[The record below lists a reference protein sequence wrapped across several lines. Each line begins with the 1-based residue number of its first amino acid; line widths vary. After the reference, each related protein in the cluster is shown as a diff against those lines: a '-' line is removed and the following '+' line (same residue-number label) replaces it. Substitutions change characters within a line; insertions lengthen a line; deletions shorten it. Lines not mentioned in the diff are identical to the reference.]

1 MIKSALLAPGVA
13 LALALALLAS
23 LAHADG
29 ADYASPTDDR
39 VRVTLGA
46 MHVSSTTSL
55 RVDSSTGVAGTPIS
69 GENQFGLDPS
79 DFEPK
84 FQVMFRG
91 GERNRIWLDYFTL
104 DRTGSTVVQQPLVF
118 RDVVLQPGDALQSEL
133 DLRLLTL
140 TYGYSFWHSEKLE
153 LAATLGI
160 SAVQI
165 DATAKVQSSAVHL
178 DQTEDEA
185 GPFATPGLAVT
196 WAISRHFYLDGRVQ
210 YLQVHVQQL
219 DGSLGMAELDA
230 LYRLRPNVSFG
241 VGYTEVR
248 AHLAS
253 TKTDNS
259 GLFDFNTKGPE
270 LFVRVAF

>member
-1 MIKSALLAPGVA
+1 MIKAVLPALG
-13 LALALALLAS
+13 LALCAS

-29 ADYASPTDDR
+29 DYTSPTDDR
-39 VRVTLGA
+39 VRVTMGA
-46 MHVSSTTSL
+46 MHVSSATTL
-55 RVDSSTGVAGTPIS
+55 RADSSTGVQGTMVN

-84 FQVMFRG
+84 FQVMFRA
-91 GERNRIWLDYFTL
+91 GERNRLWLDYFSL
-104 DRTGSTVVQQPLVF
+104 DRSGSTTVEQPIVF
-118 RDVVLQPGDALQSEL
+118 RDVVLQPGDPLQAQL

-165 DATAKVQSSAVHL
+165 AATAKVQTDAVHL
-178 DQTEDEA
+178 DQTENEA
-185 GPFATPGLAVT
+185 GPFATPGISAT
-196 WAISRHFYLDGRVQ
+196 WVLSKRFYFDGRVQ
-210 YLQVHVQQL
+210 YLNVHVKEL
-219 DGSLGMAELDA
+219 DGSLGTAELDA

-241 VGYTEVR
+241 LGYMQVK

-253 TKTDNS
+253 TKTGDS

-270 LFVRVAF
+270 FFVRVAF

>member
-1 MIKSALLAPGVA
+1 MIKSVLPVLG
-13 LALALALLAS
+13 LALAAGA
-23 LAHADG
+23 AHADG
-29 ADYASPTDDR
+29 DYASPTDDR

-46 MHVSSTTSL
+46 MHVSSATTL
-55 RVDSSTGVAGTPIS
+55 RVDSSTGVQGTTIG
-69 GENQFGLDPS
+69 GESEFGLDPS

-84 FQVMFRG
+84 LQVMVREG
-91 GERNRIWLDYFTL
+91 TRNRLWLDYFTL
-104 DRTGSTVVQQPLVF
+104 DRTGSAVVTQPIVF
-118 RDVVLQPGDALQSEL
+118 RDVVIQPGDPLQSQL

-140 TYGYSFWHSEKLE
+140 TYGYSFWHGEKLE

-165 DATAKVQSSAVHL
+165 QATAKVTTDAVHL

-185 GPFATPGLAVT
+185 GPFATPGIAAT
-196 WAISRHFYLDGRVQ
+196 WAVSKRFYFDGRVQ
-210 YLQVHVQQL
+210 YLSLHVKDL

-230 LYRLRPNVSFG
+230 LYRFRPNVSFG
-241 VGYTEVR
+241 LGYTQVK

-253 TKTDNS
+253 VKTDNS

-270 LFVRVAF
+270 FFIRVAF